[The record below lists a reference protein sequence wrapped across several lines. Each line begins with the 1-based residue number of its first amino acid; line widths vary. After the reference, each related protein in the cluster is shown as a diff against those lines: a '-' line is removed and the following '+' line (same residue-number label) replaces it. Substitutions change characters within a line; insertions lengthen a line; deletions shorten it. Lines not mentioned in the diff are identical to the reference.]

1 MNFIRQPIRSDFK
14 HKICFKSCKAVDL
27 LITLKTTTTFKMSRN
42 FFAVALLAYAN
53 AEEKIVYPG
62 ENVDLIRVDRADYP
76 MVFKWPEEGFRCG
89 ATMVS
94 DQMALTAAHCIE
106 SGWDQ
111 NAPNY
116 TVKLADGETYGI
128 KEFRTN
134 ECWDFGSGADYSADI
149 AIMILDRPIQN
160 AQQGKHYLKLWD
172 AETMGDVAGK
182 EFILAGWGASG
193 AIMDNGD
200 ESHH

>member
-1 MNFIRQPIRSDFK
+1 MNFFRQPIRLDFK
-14 HKICFKSCKAVDL
+14 HKICFKSCKAVDF

-94 DQMALTAAHCIE
+94 DQMALTAAHCVE
-106 SGWDQ
+106 
-111 NAPNY
+111 
-116 TVKLADGETYGI
+116 
-128 KEFRTN
+128 
-134 ECWDFGSGADYSADI
+134 
-149 AIMILDRPIQN
+149 
-160 AQQGKHYLKLWD
+160 
-172 AETMGDVAGK
+172 
-182 EFILAGWGASG
+182 
-193 AIMDNGD
+193 
-200 ESHH
+200 